1 VTQRQRIPPNAAPP
15 VNSTASTNSTIATG
29 ERSAKRPKK
38 QGNTGRESAQKPGD
52 MFKAILESYRGND
65 ERSLLASEKAQQ
77 LKERELSELARHNA
91 RMEELERVRVAPFLF
106 QAEQAKVD
114 LVTSL
119 EQTYA
124 NIKTRYTVEKIAQI
138 FPQLIQFFDPEEL
151 SREQQQRFSEIY
163 NKNNEAKGLA
173 RRIDLTR

>member
-1 VTQRQRIPPNAAPP
+1 
-15 VNSTASTNSTIATG
+15 
-29 ERSAKRPKK
+29 
-38 QGNTGRESAQKPGD
+38 
-52 MFKAILESYRGND
+52 
-65 ERSLLASEKAQQ
+65 
-77 LKERELSELARHNA
+77 
-91 RMEELERVRVAPFLF
+91 LF

-124 NIKTRYTVEKIAQI
+124 DIKTRYTVEKIAQI